1 LYEPW
6 KFGNRPKHY
15 YNTELYVKY
24 VTHYYAEEYSPLKI
38 VIDIIIMLNNNAKIK
53 NKFNNTIL
61 ENIVFGAIGIKV
73 AYPVLD

>member
-1 LYEPW
+1 
-6 KFGNRPKHY
+6 
-15 YNTELYVKY
+15 
-24 VTHYYAEEYSPLKI
+24 
-38 VIDIIIMLNNNAKIK
+38 MLNNNAKIK